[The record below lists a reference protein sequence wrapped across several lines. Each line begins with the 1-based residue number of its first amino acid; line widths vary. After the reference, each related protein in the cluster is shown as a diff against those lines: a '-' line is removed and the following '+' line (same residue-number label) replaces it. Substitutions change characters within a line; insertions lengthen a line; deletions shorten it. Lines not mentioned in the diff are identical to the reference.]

1 MSENSITD
9 LFQTD
14 PLLLTDRDFDT
25 LIEHYRK
32 NRLNFNIATKQTTST
47 AAAKKVEKGN
57 ALAERLNISLDDF
70 EV

>member
-14 PLLLTDRDFDT
+14 PLLLTDRDFNV

-32 NRLNFNIATKQTTST
+32 NRLNFNIATKQTTNT

>member
-14 PLLLTDRDFDT
+14 PLLLQDRSFDT
-25 LIEHYRK
+25 IVEHYRK
-32 NRLNFNIATKQTTST
+32 NRLSFNLATKQTTST

-57 ALAERLNISLDDF
+57 ALAERLNLSLDDF